1 MITAL
6 VLIGIG
12 LGMLFGSLLSRPL
25 TTENKAFIIVV
36 GVFLIIFIW
45 TSIGF
50 SRDIHAPKTMEEY
63 KKIMKEK

>member
-25 TTENKAFIIVV
+25 TN
-36 GVFLIIFIW
+36 L
-45 TSIGF
+45 
-50 SRDIHAPKTMEEY
+50 RDIQAEFSNMVH
-63 KKIMKEK
+63 